1 MLKPCE
7 VWEHLWKTYVPD
19 EQKDDAIIEN
29 EQEIKAPYDPS
40 LPITVFYK
48 QYQRGKTLLTKL
60 NAAPTDITLCR
71 NAVASLKKHAHLTR
85 ACRKWREKTTGN
97 APALTITWNNLKA
110 HFTREINLLE
120 NDPSTKKQDEKV
132 NAVEETLNKVE

>member
-1 MLKPCE
+1 MQELGRQAIQKAYPEGDYLLDLEDEYGSIVLSPRE

-29 EQEIKAPYDPS
+29 EQEIKAAYDPS

-60 NAAPTDITLCR
+60 NAAPTEITMFR
-71 NAVASLKKHAHLTR
+71 NALSNLKKHAHLSR
-85 ACRKWREKTTGN
+85 ECRKWREKTSGN
-97 APALTITWNNLKA
+97 ASALNINRDNLKT
-110 HFTREINLLE
+110 HFT
-120 NDPSTKKQDEKV
+120 
-132 NAVEETLNKVE
+132 